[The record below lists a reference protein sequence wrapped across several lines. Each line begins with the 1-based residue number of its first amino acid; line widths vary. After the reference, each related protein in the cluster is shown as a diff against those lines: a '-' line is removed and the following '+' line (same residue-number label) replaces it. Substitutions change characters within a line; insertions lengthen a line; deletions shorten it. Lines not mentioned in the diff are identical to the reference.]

1 MMTTD
6 PIVYNVRERGRKFR
20 GQDRCFDT
28 AALASLINSPEVQ
41 EKVRHGDMLG
51 YFGHWPR
58 KKFGMEPQ
66 EGGILDGKVVSLPVA
81 LKTVELSA
89 TPDGTI
95 THRAQFLDTN
105 EGRIA
110 QRLYESKSGGFSSA
124 ITPLPGTM
132 PIIPKGF
139 FGFDYVYEPNYT
151 TNRGHKVILDG
162 VEVEVDDENELIVLL
177 DQVAE
182 EGLMAASALN
192 ALFDSLH
199 TQHTQTLQSM
209 EAMHQRIER
218 LMAENAAL
226 VSMAAAKVAPVL
238 DSVGTL
244 GVMAKPARN
253 YGAYRQATL
262 APLASLIDPKA
273 APDDG
278 AVRLV
283 KERMGIRRG

>member
-6 PIVYNVRERGRKFR
+6 RIVYNVRERGRKFR

-28 AALASLINSPEVQ
+28 AALAALINGPEIQ

-58 KKFGMEPQ
+58 VKFGMEPQ

-81 LKTVELSA
+81 LRTVELSA
-89 TPDGTI
+89 TDDGTI

-132 PIIPKGF
+132 PVIAKGF

-162 VEVEVDDENELIVLL
+162 VEVEVDEENELLAVL
-177 DQVAE
+177 DHAAQ
-182 EGLMAASALN
+182 EGIQAAGALN
-192 ALFDSLH
+192 VLFDSLH
-199 TQHTQTLQSM
+199 AQHLVTIDAM
-209 EAMHQRIER
+209 EHMHAQIAR
-218 LMAENAAL
+218 LNAENAAL
-226 VSMAAAKVAPVL
+226 ISMAAARVAPVL
-238 DSVGTL
+238 DSVGSL
-244 GVMAKPARN
+244 GVAGKPARDFE
-253 YGAYRQATL
+253 AYRHATL
-262 APLASLIDPKA
+262 APLKVLPQEIAPADPTTASLKS
-273 APDDG
+273 
-278 AVRLV
+278 RL
-283 KERMGIRRG
+283 GIKG